1 MTVVTV
7 RSLRVEKGPE
17 QKAQRKEPAAAID
30 VDSVNERAHQADG
43 SEVFRLRILVSK
55 ERSDAAV

>member
-1 MTVVTV
+1 
-7 RSLRVEKGPE
+7 VEKGPE